1 VWRPPNFAKRSIIHD
16 PVRAGLA
23 ITGGIQTAGD
33 PLKAMMVGARVAMMT
48 SALLENRIDIRGVL
62 TGVTS
67 WMQDHEYNS
76 IRQMQGTISR
86 RAVPDSAAF
95 ERSKYMRVFSSYAL
109 KKRCQS
115 EPF

>member
-1 VWRPPNFAKRSIIHD
+1 MWRPTNFAKRSIIYD

-23 ITGGIQTAGD
+23 IIGGMQTAGD
-33 PLKAMMVGARVAMMT
+33 PLKGMMVGARVAMMT
-48 SALLENRIDIRGVL
+48 SALLENRIDNIRGVL

-76 IRQMQGTISR
+76 IRQMQGTMSR

-95 ERSKYMRVFSSYAL
+95 ERSKYMRVFSLRVEEAL
-109 KKRCQS
+109 S
-115 EPF
+115 E